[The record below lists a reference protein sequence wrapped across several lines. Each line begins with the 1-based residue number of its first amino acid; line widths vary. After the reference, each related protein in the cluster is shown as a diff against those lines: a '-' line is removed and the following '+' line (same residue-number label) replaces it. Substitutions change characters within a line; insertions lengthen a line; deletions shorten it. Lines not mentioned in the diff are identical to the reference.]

1 MFTLR
6 RLRPSPAMII
16 ACLALLVAL
25 AGTSVAAVQAVI
37 PRNSIGAL
45 QLKSNSVGAL
55 ELKPNSVNSSK
66 VLNHS
71 LLKTDFKAGQIPA
84 GPRGLPGPAGPTGPA
99 GPAGAAGTSG
109 VAAPGYVAQVLT
121 TTGTKDDQT
130 NSTSFTPIDAAKL
143 DVTVPANETDKLL
156 VFFNAETACFGTT
169 SPGAHCLVRITV
181 DNNEIEPATG
191 SDATFDSNG
200 PTGATHTVNTQAQ
213 HAIVRI
219 SPTLTAGTHTVR
231 VEVATTD
238 SGATLRYDDW
248 TLAVQRVRVT

>member
-1 MFTLR
+1 
-6 RLRPSPAMII
+6 MII

-45 QLKSNSVGAL
+45 QLKSNSVGGL

-99 GPAGAAGTSG
+99 GPAGPAGAAGTSG

-121 TTGTKDDQT
+121 VTGTKDDQT
-130 NSTSFTPIDAAKL
+130 NSTSFTPIDAAKV

-156 VFFNAETACFGTT
+156 VFFNAETACFG
-169 SPGAHCLVRITV
+169 SAAGAHCLVRITV
-181 DNNEIEPATG
+181 DNNEIDPATG

-200 PTGATHTVNTQAQ
+200 PTGSEHTANTQAQ

-219 SPTLTAGTHTVR
+219 SPTLSAGAHTVR
-231 VEVATTD
+231 VEVSTTN

-248 TLAVQRVRVT
+248 TLAVERVRVT